1 MIILIVLLF
10 WAYIEFRPSIDRFV
24 ISIDTESSVRTYQ
37 YILWYETFST
47 NHERKYIKLFKL

>member
-1 MIILIVLLF
+1 MIILIVLLL
-10 WAYIEFRPSIDRFV
+10 WAYKEFRPSVDRFV

-47 NHERKYIKLFKL
+47 IHERKYIKLFKL